1 MIFSKKEKTIV
12 AYTIEKCP
20 ACNKENKRKFT
31 DGDCLFVSGAECSTC
46 KIPTGISKI
55 FGQSIE

>member
-12 AYTIEKCP
+12 AYTIEKCQS
-20 ACNKENKRKFT
+20 CGKEFKRKFKE
-31 DGDCLFVSGAECSTC
+31 DDCLFASGAECTSC
-46 KIPTGISKI
+46 KGQSRISKI